1 MATSS
6 AHEGIS
12 RVLILAHS
20 FVRRL
25 RTDLLARMFDL
36 QGIAD
41 ISMYGVEGCT
51 NPRLRKFDL
60 WVILKISP
68 NIVLRQSLETRTNGL
83 ANTPHEV
90 VGSEIEYLVNLLISQ
105 YLVRAMFVCQVTPR
119 VTPQSSHF
127 GERAELL
134 NQYTCS

>member
-6 AHEGIS
+6 VHEGIS
-12 RVLILAHS
+12 RVFILGHS

-25 RTDLLARMFDL
+25 RADLLARMFDL
-36 QGIAD
+36 QGTAD
-41 ISMYGVEGCT
+41 INMYGVGDWT
-51 NPRLRKFDL
+51 IPRLRKFDL

-68 NIVLRQSLETRTNGL
+68 NIVSLETRKNGL

-105 YLVRAMFVCQVTPR
+105 YLVRAMVVCQVTPR

-127 GERAELL
+127 GERAKLL

>member
-6 AHEGIS
+6 VHQGIS
-12 RVLILAHS
+12 RVLILGHS
-20 FVRRL
+20 LVCIL
-25 RTDLLARMFDL
+25 RTDLLERMFDL

-41 ISMYGVEGCT
+41 INIYGVGVWT
-51 NPRLRKFDL
+51 IPRLRKFDL

-68 NIVLRQSLETRTNGL
+68 SIVSLETGKNGL

-90 VGSEIEYLVNLLISQ
+90 VGSEIEYLVKLLISQ
-105 YLVRAMFVCQVTPR
+105 YLVRAILVCQVTPH

-127 GERAELL
+127 RERAKLL